1 MAVASAWTISTS
13 QVTRSAATLP
23 LHSLYI
29 ALYFAVYDIYFS
41 PVYGYLGFTSYSTSP
56 SEFFVALI
64 CLYVPLA
71 FLPLRIRR
79 FSHFFLWFFFIVVYT
94 PLQITMAR
102 VGTLPHGSEGLS
114 LLLLASLFLIRLI
127 NASTQFSL
135 PRLRELG
142 FLSSANIIVFLSIT
156 ALALTILQFHSIMQL
171 VAIDD
176 VYSQRF
182 ALADLSA
189 NRISGYLLN
198 WLVFVF
204 SPLLLALSFRH
215 KKMSFALLA
224 SFLCLTVYM
233 VNGSKIALIA
243 FFMPFLLHWLLAW
256 GLLRR
261 PFLFI
266 LFPIIFLLPPI
277 LLIAVLGSEVGG
289 VVKLIVSQFSMRAF
303 GVQAV
308 AFTQYVHFF
317 EENPHTYFSHVTGI
331 NLFVDYPFQTPL
343 GRAVGY
349 WASGNELFSANSH
362 FWASDGIAA
371 AGYIG
376 LLLIGVLVGLM
387 LSFVDAL
394 VRGAD
399 LGFVITASAPFLL
412 TAANTP
418 IFTAMV
424 TGGGLLIFVF
434 CQYLGKPSYRTPD
447 AP

>member
-1 MAVASAWTISTS
+1 MAFASGTKVSTS
-13 QVTRSAATLP
+13 QVTRAAATLL

-29 ALYFAVYDIYFS
+29 ALYFSVYDVYFS
-41 PVYGYLGFTSYSTSP
+41 PLYGYLGFTSYSTS
-56 SEFFVALI
+56 SAELFTALI
-64 CLYVPLA
+64 CLYAPLM
-71 FLPLRIRR
+71 FLPVRIRR
-79 FSHFFLWFFFIVVYT
+79 FSHFFIWFFFIIVYT
-94 PLQITMAR
+94 PLQITVAR

-127 NASTQFSL
+127 SASTQFSL

-142 FLSSANIIVFLSIT
+142 FLSSAKFIVFLSIT
-156 ALALTILQFHSIMQL
+156 ALSLTIIQFHSIMRL
-171 VAIDD
+171 VALED
-176 VYSQRF
+176 VYSQRS
-182 ALADLSA
+182 ASTDLSVS
-189 NRISGYLLN
+189 RLSGYLLN

-204 SPLLLALSFRH
+204 SPILLALSFKH
-215 KKMSFALLA
+215 KKLSFALLA
-224 SFLCLTVYM
+224 SFLCLAVYM

-243 FFMPFLLHWLLAW
+243 LFMPFVLHRLLAW

-266 LFPIIFLLPPI
+266 LFPMIFLLPPI
-277 LLIAVLGSEVGG
+277 LLVVVFETEFDGILKIA
-289 VVKLIVSQFSMRAF
+289 VSQFSMRAL
-303 GVQAV
+303 GIQAV
-308 AFTQYVHFF
+308 AFTQYVQFF

-331 NLFVDYPFQTPL
+331 NLFVNYPFQGPL
-343 GRAVGY
+343 GRVVGY
-349 WASGNELFSANSH
+349 WASGNELFSANSN

-376 LLLIGVLVGLM
+376 LPLIGVLVGLL
-387 LSFVDAL
+387 LSFLDAL
-394 VRGAD
+394 VKSAD
-399 LGFVITASAPFLL
+399 VRFVIISSAPFLL

-434 CQYLGKPSYRTPD
+434 CQYLGKPSHRTPF

>member
-1 MAVASAWTISTS
+1 MAVTNAGKISTS
-13 QVTRSAATLP
+13 QVTRSAVTLL

-29 ALYFAVYDIYFS
+29 AVYFAVYDIYFS
-41 PVYGYLGFTSYSTSP
+41 PIYGYLGFTSYSTSS

-64 CLYVPLA
+64 CLYVPLM

-79 FSHFFLWFFFIVVYT
+79 FSHFFIWFFFIVVYT

-114 LLLLASLFLIRLI
+114 MLLLMSLFLIRLI

-142 FLSSANIIVFLSIT
+142 FFSSTKFIALLSIA
-156 ALALTILQFHSIMQL
+156 ALLLTILQFHSIMRL
-171 VAIDD
+171 VALED

-182 ALADLSA
+182 ASADLSVG
-189 NRISGYLLN
+189 RLSGYLLN

-204 SPLLLALSFRH
+204 SPLLIALTFKH
-215 KKMSFALLA
+215 GKLSFALLA

-233 VNGSKIALIA
+233 VNGSKLALIA
-243 FFMPFLLHWLLAW
+243 FFMPFVLHRLLSW

-261 PFLFI
+261 PYLFI

-277 LLIAVLGSEVGG
+277 LLIAVLETEFGG
-289 VVKLIVSQFSMRAF
+289 AVKLFLSQLSMRAF
-303 GVQAV
+303 GIQAV
-308 AFTQYVHFF
+308 AFTQYVQFF

-331 NLFVDYPFQTPL
+331 NSLVDYPFQGPL
-343 GRAVGY
+343 GRVVGY
-349 WASGNELFSANSH
+349 WVSGNEFYSANSN

-376 LLLIGVLVGLM
+376 LPLIGVLVGLM
-387 LSFVDAL
+387 LSFLDAL
-394 VRGAD
+394 VKSAD
-399 LGFVITASAPFLL
+399 LGFVIIASGPFLL

-424 TGGGLLIFVF
+424 TGGGLLVFVF
-434 CQYLGKPSYRTPD
+434 CQYLGKPSHRTTD